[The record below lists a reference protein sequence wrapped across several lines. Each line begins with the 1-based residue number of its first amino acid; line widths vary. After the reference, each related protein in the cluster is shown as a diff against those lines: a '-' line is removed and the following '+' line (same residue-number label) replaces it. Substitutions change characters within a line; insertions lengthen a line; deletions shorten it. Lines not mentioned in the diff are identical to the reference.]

1 MEYVE
6 FGKAVKLHGFLGQ
19 LKITTKYDK
28 DFDIKKIDKLYDD
41 NKKEYVVTKIFVV
54 SGGVVVTLE
63 GVGQTEAKTFIGKM
77 FFIDRSLVSGKILFE
92 DLKGSTIVFESGKTI
107 GTIFDVQD
115 FGAAEVIYVK
125 TETGKEIMFPN
136 VDGVIKQFDY
146 HNKKLTVESEKFRQV
161 CDYEN

>member
-1 MEYVE
+1 M
-6 FGKAVKLHGFLGQ
+6 
-19 LKITTKYDK
+19 
-28 DFDIKKIDKLYDD
+28 
-41 NKKEYVVTKIFVV
+41 
-54 SGGVVVTLE
+54 TLE